1 MDLEDLAGVAGAGP
15 GAQIP
20 ANFDA
25 ENAPNAEEVS
35 AMPPPAPEPAA
46 DPNAPSLQIEQQFA
60 VVCFEQAEAY
70 FNLITAVRPSTLKRL
85 TQCVQLFTFCS
96 SAQVQETD
104 PSSRRRMDDE
114 IVEAFTA
121 AFPELA
127 NDDEALK
134 VVKEADMKSVEGKK
148 RWREFM
154 TPFDGK
160 GASLGRGQAG
170 CRGRAAGRGAVSLTR
185 VRHSE
190 IGRASCRERVS

>member
-25 ENAPNAEEVS
+25 ENAPNAEE
-35 AMPPPAPEPAA
+35 
-46 DPNAPSLQIEQQFA
+46 IEQQFA

-85 TQCVQLFTFCS
+85 T
-96 SAQVQETD
+96 
-104 PSSRRRMDDE
+104 PHDDE

-121 AFPELA
+121 AFPELVS
-127 NDDEALK
+127 DDEKLK

-154 TPFDGK
+154 MPFDGK
-160 GASLGRGQAG
+160 VNDYNFGTLIRSDCSDDYTQENSIFGYRTQFLAIEILRNRRGLNDPIYEKAQAEKAANKAS
-170 CRGRAAGRGAVSLTR
+170 
-185 VRHSE
+185 
-190 IGRASCRERVS
+190 